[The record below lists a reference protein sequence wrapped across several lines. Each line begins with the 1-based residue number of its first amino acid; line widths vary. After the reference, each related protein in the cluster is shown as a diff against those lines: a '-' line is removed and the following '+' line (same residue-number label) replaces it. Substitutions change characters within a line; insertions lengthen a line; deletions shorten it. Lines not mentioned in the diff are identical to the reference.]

1 MHNGKPLLS
10 GSALLFIFPSS
21 MLLLNVL
28 LATDFKRYLFFG
40 STGDEEKK
48 APNDDCEKILEG
60 MNEDE

>member
-28 LATDFKRYLFFG
+28 LATDFKRYLLFG
-40 STGDEEKK
+40 STDDEEKK
-48 APNDDCEKILEG
+48 APKTDGQQFLEG
-60 MNEDE
+60 MDEDK